1 MKTIE
6 TIRPK
11 DGYELLESMQQN
23 KQCEVVDSY
32 AFVAA
37 KMLEENLGRSF
48 SFKLS
53 AINKGWTLLKL
64 S

>member
-1 MKTIE
+1 MKITE

-11 DGYELLESMQQN
+11 DGYELLKFMKRN
-23 KQCEVVDSY
+23 KQCEVVDGY

-53 AINKGWTLLKL
+53 AINKGWTLIKL